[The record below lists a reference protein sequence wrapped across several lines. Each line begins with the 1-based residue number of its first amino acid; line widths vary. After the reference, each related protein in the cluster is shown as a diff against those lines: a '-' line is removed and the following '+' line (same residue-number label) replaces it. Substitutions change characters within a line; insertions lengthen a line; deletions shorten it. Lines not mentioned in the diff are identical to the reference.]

1 MLKKLRIEFENEEG
15 SDYGGL
21 TSEWLSLISD
31 EVFNPN
37 YALFTLSANVFFIKK
52 YFLLINIYSF
62 ILF

>member
-1 MLKKLRIEFENEEG
+1 VLKKLRIEFENEEG

-37 YALFTLSANVFFIKK
+37 HGLFSLSANV
-52 YFLLINIYSF
+52 
-62 ILF
+62 